1 MAHVVIGLSGGVDSS
16 VAAYLLKR
24 QGHEVTGL
32 FMINWHDTTG
42 TLEGD
47 CPWHDDRVFAE
58 LVAKKLD
65 IALHIVDLSA
75 DYRTRVVDYMF
86 SEYEKGRTPNPD
98 VLCNREI
105 KFDVFLREALKLGAD
120 FVATG
125 HYCRKAEERLPDGR
139 TVYKLL
145 AGADP
150 NKDQSYFLCQLSQEQ
165 LRYAMFPVG
174 ELLKP
179 EVRRIAAEQGLATAK
194 RKDSQGICFVG
205 KVDLPVFLQQKLA
218 SKKGNIHEILPS
230 WPKYG
235 RNACP
240 PGMAAGQPAE
250 NDMASSAAFTGA
262 ASGQSAGNGTTFSAN
277 FAGDTAIRGQAPDSS
292 AQPTDDTT
300 TFSTQSTAD
309 TAAAGQPVSGADP
322 TDGQLA
328 MLAAPWRYTVRDGK
342 KIGEHNGAHFYTIGQ
357 RKGLGIGGRRESLFI
372 LATDTAQNVVYVGE
386 GDAHPGL
393 WRPALH
399 IAPGEIHW
407 VNPARALSPGQSAR
421 FSVRIRYRQ
430 PLQEARLFVRGE
442 GAYILFDTPQ
452 RGITPGQFAAWY
464 DGDELV
470 GSGVI
475 SE

>member
-1 MAHVVIGLSGGVDSS
+1 MDSS
-16 VAAYLLKR
+16 VAAYLLKQ

-65 IALHIVDLSA
+65 IALHVVDLSA

-86 SEYEKGRTPNPD
+86 SEYGKGRTPNPD

-179 EVRRIAAEQGLATAK
+179 EVRRIAAEQGLATAR

-230 WPKYG
+230 WPKYRSG
-235 RNACP
+235 LP
-240 PGMAAGQPAE
+240 AGQPA
-250 NDMASSAAFTGA
+250 
-262 ASGQSAGNGTTFSAN
+262 QNGTPSPVQA
-277 FAGDTAIRGQAPDSS
+277 AGDAAP
-292 AQPTDDTT
+292 
-300 TFSTQSTAD
+300 
-309 TAAAGQPVSGADP
+309 AGQPVPEAEP
-322 TDGQLA
+322 ADGQLA
-328 MLAAPWRYTVRDGK
+328 ALAAPWRYTVRDGK

-407 VNPARALSPGQSAR
+407 VNPARVLSPGQSAR

-430 PLQEARLFVRGE
+430 PLQGARLFVRDE
-442 GAYILFDTPQ
+442 GAYLVFDTPQ

-464 DGDELV
+464 DGDELI

-475 SE
+475 AE